1 MTTPTVDDLAQ
12 FKAVNDQLVQANKE
26 LMEQLAVAKAAN
38 EQSLEAFTMRAESA
52 ATSVADAVAQAKKE
66 GVILPLADSKKP
78 KGAMKLAKLTK
89 ADPGSWR
96 FWKRKFQGVRQVND
110 WSDDR
115 AKEEMISS
123 FHDAAEV
130 KVSHVDLDK
139 LTFQELLVTCDD
151 IFMPEAQ
158 RKIAVAKLANIK
170 QLPKETLNEYY
181 ARVVTLYRDAK
192 PEMSDK
198 EIISSEEVLNKWLT
212 GVRHPVHIML
222 ARVQN
227 PKTVK
232 EAYDAILKMEA
243 DAEADKR
250 GGAAVASIHAMI
262 AQMSGQR
269 PAPAGRSGQPGRN
282 SQGSQCFYCMGYG
295 HMQRSCTK
303 RLNEGGAMKRRSQ
316 GATSGDQKRG
326 HSAAAS
332 KGGRGGKRRIAA
344 MEGGFPN
351 AEEEGQGNE

>member
-1 MTTPTVDDLAQ
+1 MSTPEAEELARFQ
-12 FKAVNDQLVQANKE
+12 ALNDQLVQTNKE
-26 LMEQLAVAKAAN
+26 LMERLAVANAN
-38 EQSLEAFTMRAESA
+38 TEKSVEALTMRAETA
-52 ATSVADAVAQAKKE
+52 AASVANVVAQAQKA
-66 GVILPLADSKKP
+66 GVILPGADGKASK
-78 KGAMKLAKLTK
+78 GTMKLAKLSK
-89 ADPGSWR
+89 SDPGSWR
-96 FWKRKFQGVRQVND
+96 FWKRKFQGVCQVND
-110 WSDDR
+110 WSESR

-123 FHDAAEV
+123 FHDAAEAAV
-130 KVSHVDLDK
+130 AHVDLDK
-139 LTFQELLVTCDD
+139 LTFKELLATCDD

-192 PEMSDK
+192 PDMSDK
-198 EIISSEEVLNKWLT
+198 DIISSEEVMNKWLT

-262 AQMSGQR
+262 GHV
-269 PAPAGRSGQPGRN
+269 AGAKRQPGRN
-282 SQGSQCFYCMGYG
+282 AQGSQCFYCMGYG

-303 RLNEGGAMKRRSQ
+303 RLNEGGAMRKRPQ
-316 GATSGDQKRG
+316 GAASGDQKRG

-344 MEGGFPN
+344 MEGGFPL
-351 AEEEGQGNE
+351 AEEEDQGNE